1 MSLSTMINLRELV
14 LESKKE
20 RLALRTSF
28 QDEVEKRMENEIS
41 NFINRHKIEALVKKS
56 ALRGGHTIT
65 IPIRKPFRGWFHP
78 TDFFVERKSTDDHL
92 YVGLNYNQFVNRLKQ
107 HLEEEGSVSFRIHY
121 EREPKSGQLRMNAI
135 ELDWESMV
143 PLSVMID
150 FHYGGFIEINDFVE
164 NETFAQLII
173 RKALGP
179 RDGTR
184 VFIEDAGKNLNR
196 IKVSR
201 YHGKSVSLTVEQLQD
216 EGSFDLNA

>member
-1 MSLSTMINLRELV
+1 MNLSTMINLRELV

-28 QDEVEKRMENEIS
+28 QDEVEKRMENDIS
-41 NFINRHKIEALVKKS
+41 TFIKRHKIETLVKKS

-65 IPIRKPFRGWFHP
+65 IPIRRPFKGWFYP
-78 TDFFVERKSTDDHL
+78 TDFFVERKSTDDNLH
-92 YVGLNYNQFVNRLKQ
+92 VGLNYNHFVNHLKE
-107 HLEEEGSVSFRIHY
+107 HSVSCQIHY
-121 EREPKSGQLRMNAI
+121 EHEPKSGQLRMNAI

-150 FHYGGFIEINDFVE
+150 LHHGGFIEIDDFVE

-201 YHGKSVSLTVEQLQD
+201 YHGKRVSSTVEQLPA
-216 EGSFDLNA
+216 EGSCDLNA